1 MGISALPQ
9 EGPPPFDDPP
19 VPPPFDRQDLP
30 QPEPPMP
37 VELAVDEI
45 GFGYHQFTDMI
56 LDDAQHRLHLGLDTE
71 ADRNAI
77 IGDNYRW
84 PSGVMPY
91 KFDSSVD
98 KTMKKR
104 IKGYVK
110 KFNAQ
115 MNGCLKIRFAH
126 KYLKDCVNYKNTF
139 LLII

>member
-9 EGPPPFDDPP
+9 EVPPPSDDPP
-19 VPPPFDRQDLP
+19 VPPPFDRQDPP

-37 VELAVDEI
+37 VELAADLIEP
-45 GFGYHQFTDMI
+45 GYHQFTDMI
-56 LDDAQHRLHLGLDTE
+56 LDEAQVRLHQGLDTE

-84 PSGVMPY
+84 AGGVIPY

-98 KTMKKR
+98 ETMKGR
-104 IKGYVK
+104 IKGHVE

-115 MNGCLKIRFAH
+115 MNGCLKIR
-126 KYLKDCVNYKNTF
+126 YVES
-139 LLII
+139 